1 MSYYETPTKG
11 NIMDPVST
19 MFLVVFMTFAVV
31 LILAIPVI
39 ATGLVLGV
47 VKRTMTF
54 AFRTKNRLRR

>member
-1 MSYYETPTKG
+1 
-11 NIMDPVST
+11 MDPIST
-19 MFLVVFMTFAVV
+19 MLLVVFLTFAVV